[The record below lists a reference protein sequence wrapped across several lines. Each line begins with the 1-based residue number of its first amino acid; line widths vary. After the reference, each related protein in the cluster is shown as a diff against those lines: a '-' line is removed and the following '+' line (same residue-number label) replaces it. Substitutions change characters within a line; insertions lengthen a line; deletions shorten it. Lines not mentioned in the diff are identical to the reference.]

1 MHHEKDD
8 VCTRCGGR
16 RGGGDVDAVQPK
28 QIEPYTSSGSSTS
41 YVGWIVGI
49 IIAFLVACFVLF
61 SCQNS
66 DSDLCKLFRDM
77 YR

>member
-1 MHHEKDD
+1 MHPEKD
-8 VCTRCGGR
+8 VCTRCGGTR
-16 RGGGDVDAVQPK
+16 SHGDGPDGQPK
-28 QIEPYTSSGSSTS
+28 QIEPYTSSGSST

-49 IIAFLVACFVLF
+49 VIAFLVACFVLF

-66 DSDLCKLFRDM
+66 DSDICKLFRDM

>member
-8 VCTRCGGR
+8 VCTRCGDG
-16 RGGGDVDAVQPK
+16 QPK